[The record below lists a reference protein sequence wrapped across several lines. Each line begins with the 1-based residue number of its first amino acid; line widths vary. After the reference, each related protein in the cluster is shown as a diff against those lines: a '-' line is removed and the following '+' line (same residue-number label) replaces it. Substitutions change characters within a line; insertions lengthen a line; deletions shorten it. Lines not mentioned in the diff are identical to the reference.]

1 MFTAIEVATGRG
13 SLQYREENLTG
24 FRCRISPERLKRRID
39 QPLYLPGESAGCPFC
54 RENIFSVTPT
64 FPDGSRILLGES
76 VTFPNMFPFA
86 AWHTVTVITKDRYG
100 IHL

>member
-39 QPLYLPGESAGCPFC
+39 QPLYLPGESAGLPVLPGKYLFC
-54 RENIFSVTPT
+54 NPDIPGRIPYTTGGKCHFSQHVPVRCLAYCNSDHEG
-64 FPDGSRILLGES
+64 P
-76 VTFPNMFPFA
+76 
-86 AWHTVTVITKDRYG
+86 YG